1 MAAPGRHATSTSAP
15 YTTAVATSLGRGQP
29 GGAERP
35 RGHAL
40 PRPEPADVRRQPH
53 GEQRQQ
59 RQRHQPG
66 QRRHGTRRAGGD
78 QERRQ
83 VAGHDHGGRE
93 QDAAARCGARADR
106 GGCRS
111 APCAAPGATG
121 RARFAAGPGT
131 GVRRRARTPRRRRS
145 RPACTPEPA
154 TGTRTARPSR
164 RRAGRAG
171 RPSAPTP
178 PRGRRGRRR
187 RRPARGARR
196 GARRRAHRRAA
207 SRSGTP
213 TGSSRRPRYAAA
225 AADPGHR
232 RPGSI
237 ARRSTPWSAR
247 RCRAPP
253 RPPGRR
259 SGGARRGT
267 DRRRA
272 ATAGRRGCPT
282 RRAAGPT
289 PGTPWS
295 RPGVGHQAECRDRRC
310 PARCR
315 PPAWSPA
322 LPWVSIQV
330 RSATG
335 SPSPTTPARTRT
347 ARATG
352 SLTRRRAGRG
362 DGPPRRA
369 GPRRRPRSDGARTPP
384 PGGPAPAAVR
394 APRSPSP

>member
-1 MAAPGRHATSTSAP
+1 MAAPGRLATSTSAP
-15 YTTAVATSLGRGQP
+15 YTTAVASPWVGGQP

-53 GEQRQQ
+53 GQQRQQ

-66 QRRHGTRRAGGD
+66 QRRRGARRAGGD

-93 QDAAARCGARADR
+93 HDGQPGAAREQTVADVAPRRAQRPVPPGEPASRQDPGQECGAEHARH
-106 GGCRS
+106 GGD
-111 APCAAPGATG
+111 GHG
-121 RARFAAGPGT
+121 RHVP
-131 GVRRRARTPRRRRS
+131 
-145 RPACTPEPA
+145 PAPA

-171 RPSAPTP
+171 RRSAPTP

-225 AADPGHR
+225 AADPGRR

-253 RPPGRR
+253 RAPGRR

-267 DRRRA
+267 DRCPA
-272 ATAGRRGCPT
+272 ATAGRRGCPP
-282 RRAAGPT
+282 RRAAVPT
-289 PGTPWS
+289 PRTPWS
-295 RPGVGHQAECRDRRC
+295 RPVRHREAGTVGA
-310 PARCR
+310 
-315 PPAWSPA
+315 
-322 LPWVSIQV
+322 
-330 RSATG
+330 G
-335 SPSPTTPARTRT
+335 SVPT
-347 ARATG
+347 ARGQHA
-352 SLTRRRAGRG
+352 
-362 DGPPRRA
+362 
-369 GPRRRPRSDGARTPP
+369 
-384 PGGPAPAAVR
+384 
-394 APRSPSP
+394 